1 VAHLFQPLHP
11 AVLRLIKH
19 TIVAGHN
26 AGIWVGMCGE
36 LAGMLPAI
44 PILVGFG
51 LDEFS
56 MAPSSIPEAKWLIR
70 KLTDERTSKIAHDA
84 LNMNTAAEIKIYM
97 REILETEFNM

>member
-1 VAHLFQPLHP
+1 VAHIFQPLHP

-19 TIVAGHN
+19 TIEAGHN

-36 LAGMLPAI
+36 LAGMQTAI

-56 MAPSSIPEAKWLIR
+56 MAPNSIPEAKWLIR
-70 KLTDERTSKIAHDA
+70 KLKNQRAAQIASEVLSMRTASQIDD
-84 LNMNTAAEIKIYM
+84 YM
-97 REILETEFNM
+97 RGILETEFTG